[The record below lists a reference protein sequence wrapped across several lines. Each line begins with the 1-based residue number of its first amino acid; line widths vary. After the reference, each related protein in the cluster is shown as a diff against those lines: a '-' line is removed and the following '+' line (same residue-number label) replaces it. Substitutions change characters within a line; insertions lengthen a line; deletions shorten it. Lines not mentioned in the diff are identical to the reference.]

1 MRTADRTP
9 MLTLVQLRRLTAA
22 TLVCASVVLGLSFL
36 IATPRAAPAGGVSAT
51 HTCSAAD
58 KQFLATVSSNME
70 QLQYWSDSLQSG
82 DATPAV
88 VIKQAHAESE
98 QVAVTAPT
106 DPSLQTARSLLR
118 KMFLEYGAAVRAR
131 ALGSP
136 PGIHVRNAYTLANGV
151 HELLFQAQP
160 GMTAKGCDL
169 TPLLRS

>member
-1 MRTADRTP
+1 MCGRCGAP
-9 MLTLVQLRRLTAA
+9 ILPLVQLRRLIFA
-22 TLVCASVVLGLSFL
+22 TVVCAAIVLGMSFL
-36 IATPRAAPAGGVSAT
+36 IGTPQAAPAGGVAT
-51 HTCSAAD
+51 AHTCSAAD

-82 DATPAV
+82 DASPAV
-88 VIKQAHAESE
+88 VIKQSRAESD

-118 KMFLEYGAAVRAR
+118 KMFLEYGAAVKAK

-151 HELLFQAQP
+151 HELLVQAEP

-169 TPLLRS
+169 TPLLKA